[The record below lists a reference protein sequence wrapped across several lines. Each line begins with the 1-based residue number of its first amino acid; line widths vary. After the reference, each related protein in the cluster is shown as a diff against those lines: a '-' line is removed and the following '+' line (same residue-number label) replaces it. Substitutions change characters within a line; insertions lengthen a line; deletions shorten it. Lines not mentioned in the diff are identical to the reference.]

1 MTNNDIISA
10 ATDIRPFRV
19 TIADASLDDLRGR
32 LRRTRFAVELP
43 GAGWER
49 GIPAS
54 YLRELASYWA
64 ESFDWRQVEARL
76 NQYPQFMTTI
86 DGQDVHFMHVRSARP
101 DATPLLL
108 IHGWPG
114 SVLDFLAL
122 IVPLTSPADPA
133 DPAFHLVIPSLPGHG
148 FSGPLTETG
157 WTDGR
162 VAAALAMLMARLG
175 YDRYGVQGGDHG
187 AFLGPR
193 IGRDDAGHVTGVHA
207 NALVTF
213 PTGDP
218 ADMAALSD
226 ADRQRLAGMK
236 QFQDD
241 GSAYMQLAG
250 TRPNTIAQLLADSPA
265 GQLAWIA
272 EKYQEWSTVT
282 IDRDIILATVSIY
295 WLTDT
300 ALSVANY
307 YYERFHDPLMFAPK
321 PQGTTP
327 TGVAV
332 FAKAD
337 FAVRPFAEKAH
348 TITHWSEFYAGGHFP
363 AIEVPDL
370 LANDIR
376 EFFRTVPD

>member
-1 MTNNDIISA
+1 MTDN
-10 ATDIRPFRV
+10 DIRPFRA
-19 TIADASLDDLRGR
+19 TIDDAALDDLRGR
-32 LRRTRFAVELP
+32 LRRTRFVADLP
-43 GAGWER
+43 GIGWER

-54 YLRELASYWA
+54 DLRELVGYWA
-64 ESFDWRQVEARL
+64 EKFDWRQVEARL
-76 NQYPQFMTTI
+76 NQYPQFSTTI
-86 DGQDVHFMHVRSARP
+86 DGQDLHFVHIRSARP

-122 IVPLTSPADPA
+122 IGPLTDPADPA

-157 WTDGR
+157 WNDGR
-162 VAAALAMLMARLG
+162 IAAALATLMARLG

-187 AFLGPR
+187 AFIAPR
-193 IGRDDAGHVTGVHA
+193 IGRDDAEHVIGVHV

-226 ADRQRLAGMK
+226 GDKQRLAGMK

-250 TRPNTIAQLLADSPA
+250 TRPSTIAHLLADSPA

-272 EKYQEWSTVT
+272 EKYQDWSAVT
-282 IDRDIILATVSIY
+282 IDRDTILATVSIY
-295 WLTDT
+295 WLTNT

-307 YYERFHDPLMFAPK
+307 YYERFHDPLMFAPSPK
-321 PQGTTP
+321 GTTA

-332 FAKAD
+332 FSKAD
-337 FAVRPFAEKAH
+337 YAIRPFAEKTHA
-348 TITHWSEFYAGGHFP
+348 ITHWSEFYAGGHFP

-370 LANDIR
+370 LVGDLR
-376 EFFRTVPD
+376 EFFRTVRD